1 MTFLIVAFIFFHE
14 ALSSWQPAQSQWSGE
29 CDASVNFLQIEL
41 ANVHEAV
48 SKGKNL
54 QPHPADTAGIF
65 MQSHMPEIVPLPSTK
80 AMRFLEK
87 MSNWLVST
95 IYVLIFLGLCL
106 LFFCGLPSKAP
117 QHESVKEGTHNSAVV
132 VLVASVYGFI
142 YFSTDQYV
150 PSLPRMEVP
159 NFHEIAKSTS
169 LISLNFKSNLQLQ
182 IDFFKSA

>member
-1 MTFLIVAFIFFHE
+1 MTFLIAAFIFFHE
-14 ALSSWQPAQSQWSGE
+14 ALSSWQPARSQWSGE
-29 CDASVNFLQIEL
+29 CDAWDSVNFLQIER

-48 SKGKNL
+48 SRGKRF
-54 QPHPADTAGIF
+54 QPHPADTRGMF
-65 MQSHMPEIVPLPSTK
+65 MQSHMPEIQPLPSATTPTK
-80 AMRFLEK
+80 TMSFLGK

-95 IYVLIFLGLCL
+95 SYVLIFLGLCL

-159 NFHEIAKSTS
+159 NFHRMRLQRLGDS
-169 LISLNFKSNLQLQ
+169 LG
-182 IDFFKSA
+182 